1 MSASYIC
8 LFFILQIVCHDQ
20 SGGSCGYGDLNSQ
33 GYGLATTALST
44 ALYNGGQTCGAC
56 FEITCADD
64 PQWCQ
69 PGTIKVTATNFCPPS
84 SGPQA
89 WCNPPLKHFDLSMPM
104 FLSIAKAPQA
114 GIVPVSF
121 QRTSCSKTGGIKFA
135 LEGNP
140 NFLLVLVYNVG
151 GLGDVV
157 NVKIKG
163 SKTDWWEM
171 KRNWGQK
178 WQVGGGLLGQSLS
191 FQVTTSDGKLVWS
204 DNVAPANWGFGQTYE
219 GRNF

>member
-1 MSASYIC
+1 
-8 LFFILQIVCHDQ
+8 
-20 SGGSCGYGDLNSQ
+20 
-33 GYGLATTALST
+33 
-44 ALYNGGQTCGAC
+44 
-56 FEITCADD
+56 
-64 PQWCQ
+64 
-69 PGTIKVTATNFCPPS
+69 
-84 SGPQA
+84 
-89 WCNPPLKHFDLSMPM
+89 MPM

-114 GIVPVSF
+114 GIVPVRF

-163 SKTDWWEM
+163 SKTDWWQM
-171 KRNWGQK
+171 TRNWGQK
-178 WQVGGGLLGQSLS
+178 WQVGGGLVGQSLS
-191 FQVTTSDGKLVWS
+191 FQVATSDGKSVWS
-204 DNVAPANWGFGQTYE
+204 DTVAPANWGFGQTYE